1 MYIAHSAAEMLDS
14 SRVTHYLSS
23 SLFKRLAF
31 DVIYFALFQRMH
43 AICCRWLLS
52 YVPPT
57 TWMLSPILTLIFL
70 YSHRFCYTNFKNF
83 HSFCSGIL
91 FLLLSFP
98 QFLPAIS
105 FSFSNANHS
114 VRVSSRASFRFV
126 LFHNRRIFTRVYEIR
141 CSNLCE

>member
-1 MYIAHSAAEMLDS
+1 MYVTHSAAEMLDS
-14 SRVTHYLSS
+14 YTLPEFFPFQTSS
-23 SLFKRLAF
+23 IWRHF
-31 DVIYFALFQRMH
+31 VYFALFQRMH

-57 TWMLSPILTLIFL
+57 TWMLSPILILIFL
-70 YSHRFCYTNFKNF
+70 YSHRFCYTTFKNF
-83 HSFCSGIL
+83 PSFCSRIL

-98 QFLPAIS
+98 QFFPAIS
-105 FSFSNANHS
+105 FSFSNASPS
-114 VRVSSRASFRFV
+114 VRVSSRTSFRFV